1 MSAAPALMYRR
12 SPSQGRTVTVRPAAW
27 PAAIVPALVVV
38 RSAVAADAAAIHRLI
53 VNHAAEGRL
62 LPRSLN
68 EIATHIDRFVVA
80 SEGHRV
86 IGCADLA
93 PLSSSTAEIRSLVV
107 DSTARAT
114 GIGRRLLE
122 ALTARATAVGFHT
135 LSAFTHS
142 PAYFVQAGFAIVPH
156 TWVPEKIEQDC
167 RTCSQYRQCGQY
179 AVAMPLGVARPCLV
193 GVGSFN
199 G

>member
-1 MSAAPALMYRR
+1 MSAAPALMYHQNPGQRPAR
-12 SPSQGRTVTVRPAAW
+12 KARPAAL
-27 PAAIVPALVVV
+27 VPALVVV
-38 RSAVAADAAAIHRLI
+38 RSAIATDAAAIHRLI
-53 VNHAAEGRL
+53 VDHAAEGRL
-62 LPRSLN
+62 LPRSLD
-68 EIATHIDRFVVA
+68 EIATHLDRFIVA
-80 SEGHRV
+80 SEGYRV

-93 PLSSSTAEIRSLVV
+93 PLSSSTAEVRSLVV
-107 DSTARAT
+107 NPGARAT

-122 ALTARATAVGFHT
+122 ELTTRATAFGFHT
-135 LSAFTHS
+135 LCAFTHS

-167 RTCSQYRQCGQY
+167 GGCSRYRQCGQS
-179 AVAMPLGVARPCLV
+179 AVAMPLGVARPSLV